1 MKLPREFPENKWLGD
16 YVKQIRDANPNTPV
30 AQAMPLLVELEDL
43 KDYAKRYHHPAGPDV
58 PDEPVDAQE
67 VLAFGKRALKLVEA
81 F

>member
-30 AQAMPLLVELEDL
+30 AQAKPLLVELEDL